1 MRNGC
6 RPTSRNTI
14 CEKEK
19 YGKITC
25 LQVSPWF
32 QFVSTQRFVKHIEDK
47 AAYNNSVMPVDAKR
61 WCQATA
67 VAEIIKAPR
76 KQKLLAPIGFSTDL
90 VPVPK
95 QALCWSAQYFL
106 KSAPCCQIICGV
118 FPLLSHFFPALLSGT
133 ASAFSRLVSFLS
145 PFLSACCW
153 VLLGAVG
160 CCWVLLGAVGCCWV
174 LLGAVGCCWVLLGA
188 VSASWRSSPVT
199 CPFLSAFL
207 PPFLSLILLPKDGGV
222 PHAF

>member
-32 QFVSTQRFVKHIEDK
+32 QFVWVSTRRFVKHIEDK

-61 WCQATA
+61 WCQARA

-95 QALCWSAQYFL
+95 QAPCWSAQYFL
-106 KSAPCCQIICGV
+106 KILKSVPCCQIICGV

-133 ASAFSRLVSFLS
+133 ASAFSPLVSS
-145 PFLSACCW
+145 PSCLHSC
-153 VLLGAVG
+153 LL
-160 CCWVLLGAVGCCWV
+160 
-174 LLGAVGCCWVLLGA
+174 AVGCCWVLLGA
-188 VSASWRSSPVT
+188 VSASCRSSPVT
-199 CPFLSAFL
+199 SPFLSAFL

-222 PHAF
+222 LHAF